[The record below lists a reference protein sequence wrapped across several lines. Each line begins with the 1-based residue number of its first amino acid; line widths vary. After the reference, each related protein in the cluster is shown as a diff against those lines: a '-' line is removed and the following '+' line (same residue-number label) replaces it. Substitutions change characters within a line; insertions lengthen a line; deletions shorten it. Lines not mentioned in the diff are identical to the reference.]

1 MSTATA
7 INPTELETGKAYHV
21 SRETPLMLADP
32 VDPSIEDIEKVDYIP
47 KGGVFTVLESFT
59 LRNKI
64 WYRAVWN
71 SREGWINSIA
81 LLGQHLAEKKK
92 KKKR

>member
-1 MSTATA
+1 MNVATA

-32 VDPSIEDIEKVDYIP
+32 VNPSIEDIEKVERIP
-47 KGGVFTVLESFT
+47 QGGIFRVLESFD
-59 LRNKI
+59 LRNKL
-64 WYRAVWN
+64 WYRASWN
-71 SREGWINSIA
+71 SKEGWINSIA
-81 LLGQHLAEKKK
+81 LFGQRLAVKKK